1 MLSARSSTWALGIS
15 IREPYC
21 TRKKLMKITG
31 VQIQRYRAFDKRTSV
46 PISSMT
52 VVTGPNNLGKSTVL
66 SALEIFFLVVS
77 PRPDRRVSR
86 NTLYTF
92 EKDYPKR
99 YEGKSGRR
107 WPTEILVTFE
117 LDTTEVESIK
127 AASGEAPPSVFGVK
141 VEFKWNERLGAFR
154 PTVEITD
161 ISSDKVDTAIKD
173 WLKNE
178 VRYVYI
184 PAMRNMQDFG
194 RSAFSE
200 LISGALNRVSRSKQ
214 RLQAIEKLFEDVKS
228 EIEAVESELVDELRQ
243 YLPAVKGMHFTIE
256 DWSLERLVSVGNV
269 EIDDGANTLLQQ
281 KGDGFKSLFAISLLQ
296 YISKQRYGKNL
307 IFGIEEPEAH
317 LHSSAIYEIKSTLR
331 SLATSFQVIITTH
344 SPILIQRDDIPAN
357 VIVESVDGSE
367 FSSTTRAA
375 DNLSDI
381 RRSLGIRAHENMTTA
396 EVILVVEGASEET
409 ALPSILGTQN
419 SSLAGAFSSGRVRV
433 LSAGGASNIPSV
445 VRALARDAATSL
457 VFVDSDS
464 EGASV
469 ADKIR
474 NSGLLQPMDVFR
486 VPLRS
491 GCAET
496 EFEDLFKPSI
506 YLQALCEAIGIS
518 ISEDEFLSFQKK
530 TGGRGSKFAKW
541 SNVMTL
547 IANNQSIDWKLIE
560 DKAKTAVAKSI
571 AENATTF
578 SADELV
584 WARAIS
590 TRISNYLRES

>member
-1 MLSARSSTWALGIS
+1 
-15 IREPYC
+15 
-21 TRKKLMKITG
+21 
-31 VQIQRYRAFDKRTSV
+31 
-46 PISSMT
+46 MT

-66 SALEIFFLVVS
+66 SALEMFFLVVS

-86 NTLYTF
+86 NALYAV

-107 WPTEILVTFE
+107 WPTAILVGFE
-117 LDTTEVESIK
+117 LDAAEVESIK
-127 AASGEAPPSVFGVK
+127 AAATETPPNEFSVK
-141 VEFKWNERLGAFR
+141 VEFKWNERVGAFR
-154 PTVEITD
+154 PTIEIPEV
-161 ISSDKVDTAIKD
+161 SSDKVDNAIRE
-173 WLKNE
+173 WLRNE

-184 PAMRNMQDFG
+184 PATRNMQDFG
-194 RSAFSE
+194 RGAFSE
-200 LISGALNRVSRSKQ
+200 LISGALSRVSRSKQ

-228 EIEAVESELVDELRQ
+228 EIAAVESELVEELRQ
-243 YLPAVKGMHFTIE
+243 YLPTVKGMHFAIE

-357 VIVESVDGSE
+357 VIVESVDGTE

-396 EVILVVEGASEET
+396 EVVLVVEGASEET
-409 ALPSILGTQN
+409 ALPAILGALS
-419 SSLAGAFSSGRVRV
+419 SSLAVALSSGRARV

-445 VRALARDAATSL
+445 VRALARDAATCL
-457 VFVDSDS
+457 VFVDSDN
-464 EGASV
+464 EGTSV
-469 ADKIR
+469 AEKVR
-474 NSGLLQPMDVFR
+474 NSGLLQPTDVFR
-486 VPLRS
+486 VPARE

-496 EFEDLFKPSI
+496 EFEDIFNPSI
-506 YLQALCEAIGIS
+506 YLQAVCDATAMTIS
-518 ISEDEFLSFQKK
+518 GDEFQSFRRKS
-530 TGGRGSKFAKW
+530 GGRVSKSAKW
-541 SNVMTL
+541 SGVMTS
-547 IANNQSIDWKLIE
+547 IANSQSIDWATVE
-560 DKAKTAVAKSI
+560 DDAKTAVARSI
-571 AENATTF
+571 AEGATAM
-578 SADELV
+578 SPDELA

-590 TRISNYLRES
+590 TRITKYLSED